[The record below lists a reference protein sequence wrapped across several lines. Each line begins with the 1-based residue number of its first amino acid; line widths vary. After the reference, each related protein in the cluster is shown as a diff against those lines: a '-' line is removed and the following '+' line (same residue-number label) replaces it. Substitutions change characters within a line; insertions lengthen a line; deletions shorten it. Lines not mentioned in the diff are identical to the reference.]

1 MGASAARFAGLVVGP
16 LAALRQPA
24 AVAGAGTS
32 LAAGART
39 CQWRTAAALRSRYAP
54 VRSRARAVPAPPA
67 PARTG
72 CRRTRWRAARP
83 GHRRAAEVAA
93 KPRRQ
98 RALTPTAARF
108 LRPARAHP
116 LAAPDEIPAMT
127 EVPELPA
134 AANARLIERVD
145 AIRDAVGHAFIGQA
159 DVLDQILVALLAGGH
174 VLIEGVPGLGKTL
187 LVRALAQALELD
199 YGRVQ
204 FTPDLMPS
212 DVSGHAVYDPKSE
225 SFKIRRGPV
234 FTNLLLADE
243 INRAPAKTQSALLE
257 VMQEGQV
264 TIEGKAFTLAPPF
277 MALATQNPLEQEGTY
292 PLPEAQLDRFL
303 LKVLIDYPQLEDEK
317 RMVTAITSGRAAS
330 DFDLSQVPRV
340 LGAGEL
346 LELQRATAAIT
357 VDDEVIDYAVRIVAA
372 TRQWPGI
379 AVGAG
384 PRGSIALVRA
394 SRAQAVLA
402 GRDFVTPDDVRDI
415 ARPALRHRIA
425 LAPELQI
432 EGQDADDVL
441 GALLAKVE
449 APRR

>member
-1 MGASAARFAGLVVGP
+1 MTEPTLPPP
-16 LAALRQPA
+16 L
-24 AVAGAGTS
+24 S
-32 LAAGART
+32 
-39 CQWRTAAALRSRYAP
+39 
-54 VRSRARAVPAPPA
+54 PPA
-67 PARTG
+67 
-72 CRRTRWRAARP
+72 
-83 GHRRAAEVAA
+83 V
-93 KPRRQ
+93 
-98 RALTPTAARF
+98 TPS
-108 LRPARAHP
+108 PSPSP
-116 LAAPDEIPAMT
+116 LS
-127 EVPELPA
+127 
-134 AANARLIERVD
+134 ERVD
-145 AIRDAVGHAFIGQA
+145 AVREAVGRAFIGQPE
-159 DVLDQILVALLAGGH
+159 VLDQILIALLAGGH

-212 DVSGHAVYDPKSE
+212 DVSGHAVYDPKTE

-264 TIEGKAFTLAPPF
+264 TIEGKAFALSPPF
-277 MALATQNPLEQEGTY
+277 LTLATQNPVEQEGTY

-303 LKVLIDYPQLEDEK
+303 LKVLIDYPTLDDEK
-317 RMVTAITSGRAAS
+317 RMVDAITTGRSAA

-340 LGAGEL
+340 LSGAEVVA
-346 LELQRATAAIT
+346 LQQATAAIT
-357 VDDEVIDYAVRIVAA
+357 VDPEVIDYAVRIVAA

-379 AVGAG
+379 ALGAG

-394 SRAQAVLA
+394 ARAQAVLS

-432 EGQDADDVL
+432 EGQSADDAL
-441 GALLAKVE
+441 TALLAKVD
-449 APRR
+449 APRK